1 MSRLPHALTLATL
14 YALPLHAQETGVPDT
29 VEQVA
34 PQLGRYTEEVLSDRL
49 WADQDR
55 LSLRDR
61 SLLTVS
67 ALVATARTDQLDPF
81 VSTALNSGVTPEEL
95 SELVTHLAF
104 YAGWPVALPAID
116 RIAAVLDDRGL
127 TADVTLDPELLPY
140 NDDAEAARLASV
152 DATAR
157 PVSPGLAD
165 ATDQVLFADLWR
177 RPGLAPRD
185 RSLVTVA
192 ALIANGQAEQLPFHL
207 NRAMDNGLTFEE
219 AREIPHQLAYYAG
232 WPRSFSALTPMRQV
246 FEDRGDIPAED
257 DGEDVPTTISIVPAD
272 GETSRGPAERFT
284 GSVKVGPAFEAPG
297 DATLS
302 GALVTF
308 EPGARTAW
316 HSHPL
321 GQTLYIT
328 QGCALV
334 QSEGQDILT
343 AGPGDIVQIP
353 PEVRHWHGATSDQGM
368 AHFAI
373 LESLDGV
380 GTTWMDLVSDDQI
393 PPSASC

>member
-140 NDDAEAARLASV
+140 NDDSEAARLASV

-219 AREIPHQLAYYAG
+219 AAEIPHQLAYYAG

-246 FEDRGDIPAED
+246 FEDRGDIPTD
-257 DGEDVPTTISIVPAD
+257 DIPTIISIVPAD
-272 GETSRGPAERFT
+272 GETSQGPAERFT
-284 GSVKVGPAFEAPG
+284 GSVAVGPVFEAPG
-297 DATLS
+297 DARLS

-334 QSEGQDILT
+334 QSEGQDIQK

-353 PEVRHWHGATSDQGM
+353 PNVRHWHGAGPDQGM
-368 AHFAI
+368 AHVAI
-373 LESLDGV
+373 LESLNGV
-380 GTTWMDLVSDDQI
+380 GTTWMDLVSDNQI
-393 PPSASC
+393 PPGAGC